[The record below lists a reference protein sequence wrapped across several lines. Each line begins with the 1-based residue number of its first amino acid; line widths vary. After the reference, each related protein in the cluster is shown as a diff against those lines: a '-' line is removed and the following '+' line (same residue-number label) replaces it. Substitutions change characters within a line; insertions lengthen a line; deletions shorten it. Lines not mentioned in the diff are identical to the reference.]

1 MRLTVLLRAA
11 AVAIGARLPDDRP
24 DYLPI
29 IGYGL
34 CTKVSRHPRDSGD
47 VAALPLALSKSNVA
61 DYVVG
66 LFAVYTILILLNI
79 LISFVPRMP
88 YHPWL
93 RVVLDFITET
103 TDPYLNIFR
112 SIMRPLGGPG
122 GMAIDL
128 SPMLAILVLGIVGG
142 IITGAFF

>member
-1 MRLTVLLRAA
+1 MSSIA
-11 AVAIGARLPDDRP
+11 AIG
-24 DYLPI
+24 
-29 IGYGL
+29 
-34 CTKVSRHPRDSGD
+34 
-47 VAALPLALSKSNVA
+47 ALPLALTTEDVGN
-61 DYVVG
+61 YVSA
-66 LFAVYTILILLNI
+66 LFVVYTILILLNI

-112 SIMRPLGGPG
+112 AIMRPLGGPG

-142 IITGAFF
+142 IVTGAFF

>member
-1 MRLTVLLRAA
+1 MTVALA
-11 AVAIGARLPDDRP
+11 
-24 DYLPI
+24 
-29 IGYGL
+29 
-34 CTKVSRHPRDSGD
+34 T
-47 VAALPLALSKSNVA
+47 LPLALTKNDIA
-61 DYVVG
+61 NYVSA
-66 LFAVYTILILLNI
+66 LFIVYTILILLNI

-112 SIMRPLGGPG
+112 AIMRPLGGPG

-142 IITGAFF
+142 IVVGTFF

>member
-1 MRLTVLLRAA
+1 MSALAA
-11 AVAIGARLPDDRP
+11 I
-24 DYLPI
+24 
-29 IGYGL
+29 
-34 CTKVSRHPRDSGD
+34 S
-47 VAALPLALSKSNVA
+47 ALPLAITKEGVGN
-61 DYVVG
+61 YVSA
-66 LFAVYTILILLNI
+66 LFVVYTILILLNI

-112 SIMRPLGGPG
+112 AIMRPLGGPG

>member
-1 MRLTVLLRAA
+1 MSALAA
-11 AVAIGARLPDDRP
+11 I
-24 DYLPI
+24 
-29 IGYGL
+29 
-34 CTKVSRHPRDSGD
+34 CTLS
-47 VAALPLALSKSNVA
+47 LALTKEGVGN
-61 DYVVG
+61 YVSA
-66 LFAVYTILILLNI
+66 LFVVYTILILQNI

-142 IITGAFF
+142 IVTGAFF

>member
-1 MRLTVLLRAA
+1 MNTLATF
-11 AVAIGARLPDDRP
+11 
-24 DYLPI
+24 
-29 IGYGL
+29 
-34 CTKVSRHPRDSGD
+34 
-47 VAALPLALSKSNVA
+47 AALPLALTKEDVGN
-61 DYVVG
+61 YVSA
-66 LFAVYTILILLNI
+66 LFVVYTILILLNI
-79 LISFVPRMP
+79 VISFVPRMP

-112 SIMRPLGGPG
+112 AIMRPLGGPG

-142 IITGAFF
+142 IVTGAFF

>member
-1 MRLTVLLRAA
+1 MSAFAA
-11 AVAIGARLPDDRP
+11 I
-24 DYLPI
+24 
-29 IGYGL
+29 
-34 CTKVSRHPRDSGD
+34 S
-47 VAALPLALSKSNVA
+47 ALPLAITKAGVGN
-61 DYVVG
+61 YVSA
-66 LFAVYTILILLNI
+66 LFVVYTILILLNI

-142 IITGAFF
+142 IVTGAFF

>member
-1 MRLTVLLRAA
+1 MSALAA
-11 AVAIGARLPDDRP
+11 ISALHLAI
-24 DYLPI
+24 
-29 IGYGL
+29 
-34 CTKVSRHPRDSGD
+34 TKEGVGNYVS
-47 VAALPLALSKSNVA
+47 ALFV
-61 DYVVG
+61 
-66 LFAVYTILILLNI
+66 VYTILILLNI
-79 LISFVPRMP
+79 VISFVPRMP

-142 IITGAFF
+142 IVTGAFF

>member
-1 MRLTVLLRAA
+1 MNVIAA
-11 AVAIGARLPDDRP
+11 I
-24 DYLPI
+24 
-29 IGYGL
+29 
-34 CTKVSRHPRDSGD
+34 S
-47 VAALPLALSKSNVA
+47 ALPLAITKEGVGN
-61 DYVVG
+61 YVSA
-66 LFAVYTILILLNI
+66 LFVVYTILILLNI
-79 LISFVPRMP
+79 VISFVPRMP

-112 SIMRPLGGPG
+112 AIMRPLGGPG

-142 IITGAFF
+142 IVTGAFF

>member
-1 MRLTVLLRAA
+1 MSALAA
-11 AVAIGARLPDDRP
+11 I
-24 DYLPI
+24 
-29 IGYGL
+29 
-34 CTKVSRHPRDSGD
+34 S
-47 VAALPLALSKSNVA
+47 ALPLAITKEGIGNYISALIV
-61 DYVVG
+61 
-66 LFAVYTILILLNI
+66 VYTILILLNI

-112 SIMRPLGGPG
+112 AIMRPLGGPG

-142 IITGAFF
+142 IVVGAFF

>member
-1 MRLTVLLRAA
+1 MS
-11 AVAIGARLPDDRP
+11 AVATI
-24 DYLPI
+24 
-29 IGYGL
+29 
-34 CTKVSRHPRDSGD
+34 S
-47 VAALPLALSKSNVA
+47 ALPLALTKEGVGN
-61 DYVVG
+61 YVSA
-66 LFAVYTILILLNI
+66 LFVVYTILILLNI

-112 SIMRPLGGPG
+112 AIMRPLGGPG

>member
-1 MRLTVLLRAA
+1 MSALAA
-11 AVAIGARLPDDRP
+11 I
-24 DYLPI
+24 
-29 IGYGL
+29 
-34 CTKVSRHPRDSGD
+34 S
-47 VAALPLALSKSNVA
+47 ALPLALSKEDVGN
-61 DYVVG
+61 YVSA
-66 LFAVYTILILLNI
+66 LFVVYTILILLNI

-93 RVVLDFITET
+93 RAVLDFITET

-112 SIMRPLGGPG
+112 AIMRPLGGPG

-142 IITGAFF
+142 IVVGAFF